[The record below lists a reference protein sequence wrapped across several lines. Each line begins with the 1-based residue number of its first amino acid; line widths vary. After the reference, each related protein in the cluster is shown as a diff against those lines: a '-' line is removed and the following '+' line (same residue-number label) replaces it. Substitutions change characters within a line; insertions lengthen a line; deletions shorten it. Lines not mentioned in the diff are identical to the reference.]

1 MRISAYV
8 AIGIAVIGPAGL
20 FGQTAVSPPA
30 FEVASVKPASP
41 ESRSIALS
49 TYPGGRITVSLYTLQ
64 MLIEEAFDVQSF
76 QVSGGPRWI
85 NDDRYDI
92 VAKPP
97 ASSKSSKA
105 NPPSPKAPPND
116 EQRQMLQTLLADRFQ
131 LKFHRETK
139 EGPVYILGKGSKK
152 LKLQDPKNGD
162 DYPWAGSIG
171 GGGISGDGLAG
182 INISMPLLATR
193 LSWYLRRPVLDRT
206 GLKGSYDFKFEYAPD
221 DPRPDIISSI
231 FASVQ
236 GIGLKLEAAK
246 GPVET
251 IVIDHAEKPS
261 AN

>member
-1 MRISAYV
+1 MRIPAHV
-8 AIGIAVIGPAGL
+8 AIGIGVIASARL
-20 FGQTAVSPPA
+20 FGQTPVSPPA

-49 TYPGGRITVSLYTLQ
+49 TYPGGRITVSLYTLR
-64 MLIEEAFDVQSF
+64 MLIEEALDVQSF

-85 NDDRYDI
+85 NEDRYDI

-97 ASSKSSKA
+97 ASSKASKA
-105 NPPSPKAPPND
+105 NPPYPKAPPND
-116 EQRQMLQTLLADRFQ
+116 EQRQMLQTLLVDRFQ
-131 LKFHRETK
+131 LKFHRATK
-139 EGPVYILGKGSKK
+139 EGPVYLLVKGSKE
-152 LKLQDPKNGD
+152 LKLQDAKNAD

-171 GGGISGDGLAG
+171 GAGISGDGLAG
-182 INISMPLLATR
+182 VNISMPLLATR

-206 GLKGSYDFKFEYAPD
+206 GLKGSYDFKFEYASDEPNRD
-221 DPRPDIISSI
+221 VISSI